1 MSRSSISS
9 AFSRVTLAMVVV
21 VILLL
26 HHHAL
31 CFTNEPPG
39 RDPAS
44 VDKVREAERAVSL
57 TSDNFDEMTK
67 NKLVFI
73 KFYSP

>member
-1 MSRSSISS
+1 MSRSIISS
-9 AFSRVTLAMVVV
+9 AFSRVTLTAAVMVV
-21 VILLL
+21 LLH

-44 VDKVREAERAVSL
+44 VDKVRGAERAVSL
-57 TSDNFDEMTK
+57 TSDNFDELTK
-67 NKLVFI
+67 DKLVFI

>member
-1 MSRSSISS
+1 MSRSSITP

-44 VDKVREAERAVSL
+44 VDKVRGAERAVSL
-57 TSDNFDEMTK
+57 TSDNFDELT
-67 NKLVFI
+67 NGKLVFI
-73 KFYSP
+73 KLYSP